1 MNYKLRQLVAATL
14 AGTALLGFG
23 ANAFADSTDDLLN
36 ALIAKGVLTEEEGAL
51 LVNGRTLEKEAKL
64 KKPELKFKDGMTIE
78 TPDGKHSIS
87 LNGRLHA
94 DYRNFDYDASN
105 TGANTGSASD
115 TFDIRR
121 ARIGLKGKLY
131 ENYEFEVT
139 ADLASPA
146 NGNTSSI
153 LDLAYLNINY
163 FKQAQ
168 LKLGQIRMPMN
179 LEAVTSSNYTDFM
192 ERSLVNQ
199 FAPNIDRGVMLWG
212 IPKDGITYALALSNG
227 EGKNRDEK
235 DSRVDGKEYIAR
247 GTVNFAQLMD
257 NKEAVFHLGA
267 AFSTTDLSK
276 TSSNTTNDTNFL
288 AGSNAV
294 RTEGR
299 GVNFFTFP
307 TMVGI
312 AGVDTAIE
320 RQRTALEGVAAYGP
334 VKLQTEYMKTNFNGN
349 LTAAKSFDVDVNT
362 WYAEALWMIT
372 GEKYADM
379 YKDGAFGAIKPK
391 NNFEVGK
398 DGMGAWEIGLR
409 YSKFDASD
417 FNSPLFVGASA
428 TAGNTSVFNPATGA
442 TTVTNVTG
450 IGSAVSNSTFKADA
464 WTAGIKFVPN
474 PNTRFLINYIRTSFD
489 TPITIAG
496 KPEDSENAITM
507 RAQYNF

>member
-51 LVNGRTLEKEAKL
+51 LVNGRSLEKEAKL

-94 DYRNFDYDASN
+94 DYRNFDYDSSN
-105 TGANTGSASD
+105 TGANTGAAAD

-121 ARIGLKGKLY
+121 ARIGFKGKFY
-131 ENYEFEVT
+131 ENYEFEVS
-139 ADLASPA
+139 ADLASPTNSTQA
-146 NGNTSSI
+146 GGTTSI
-153 LDLAYLNINY
+153 LDVAFLNINY

-168 LKLGQIRMPMN
+168 LRLGQFKMPMN
-179 LEAVTSSNYTDFM
+179 LEKVTSSNYIDFM
-192 ERSLVNQ
+192 ERSYVNQ
-199 FAPNIDRGVMLWG
+199 FAPNEDRGVMLWG
-212 IPKDGITYALALSNG
+212 IPKDGFSYALALSNG
-227 EGKNRDEK
+227 EGKNRNEK
-235 DSRVDGKEYIAR
+235 DSRVDSLEYLAR
-247 GTVNFAQLMD
+247 GTVNFALLMD
-257 NKEAVFHLGA
+257 NKDAVYHIGA

-349 LTAAKSFDVDVNT
+349 LSATKSFDVDVNT

-391 NNFEVGK
+391 NNFEMGK
-398 DGMGAWEIGLR
+398 DGKGAWELGLR

-417 FNSPLFVGASA
+417 FNSPLFVGAAAVAANGVASA
-428 TAGNTSVFNPATGA
+428 ISTTG
-442 TTVTNVTG
+442 
-450 IGSAVSNSTFKADA
+450 STFKADA

-496 KPEDSENAITM
+496 KPEDNENAITM

>member
-1 MNYKLRQLVAATL
+1 MMKNFKLRAITTAL
-14 AGTALLGFG
+14 AGAFLLGSG
-23 ANAFADSTDDLLN
+23 ASAFADSTDDLLN

-51 LVNGRTLEKEAKL
+51 LVKGRELEKDAKL
-64 KKPELKFKDGMTIE
+64 KKPDLQFNDGMTIA

-94 DYRNFDYDASN
+94 DYRNFNYDSTN
-105 TGANTGSASD
+105 TGANTGAASD

-121 ARIGLKGKLY
+121 ARIGFKGKLY
-131 ENYEFEVT
+131 QNYEFEVS

-146 NGNTSSI
+146 NSTQPGGTTSV
-153 LDLAYLNINY
+153 LDVAFLNINY
-163 FKQAQ
+163 FKGAQ
-168 LKLGQIRMPMN
+168 LRLGQFKMPMN
-179 LEAVTSSNYTDFM
+179 LEKVTSSNYTDFM
-192 ERSLVNQ
+192 ERSYVNQ
-199 FAPNIDRGVMLWG
+199 FAPNEDRGVMLWG
-212 IPKDGITYALALSNG
+212 IPKDGLTYALALSNG
-227 EGKNRDEK
+227 EGKNRNEK
-235 DSRVDGKEYIAR
+235 DSRVDGIEYLVR

-257 NKEAVFHLGA
+257 NKDAIFHLGA

-276 TSSNTTNDTNFL
+276 TSTANGVATGGDTNFL

-307 TMVGI
+307 TVVGI
-312 AGVDTAIE
+312 ANVDTAIE

-362 WYAEALWMIT
+362 WYAEALWMMT

-379 YKDGAFGAIKPK
+379 YKDGVFGAIKPK
-391 NNFEVGK
+391 NNFELGK
-398 DGMGAWEIGLR
+398 DGMGAWELGLR

-428 TAGNTSVFNPATGA
+428 IAANGVA
-442 TTVTNVTG
+442 
-450 IGSAVSNSTFKADA
+450 SAVSTTTSTFQADA

-496 KPEDSENAITM
+496 KPEDSEKAITM